1 MKIESKIKM
10 LTASLISAFVLIIL
24 FVAIQIG
31 QERRMYQIEK
41 RLDKIESVLFAE
53 ANNPNLL
60 PDYHN
65 IKWWENEWN
74 PFYFPHEGT
83 LHWKLNFITNSVT
96 EINKKLDNM
105 SVNANYHNIATVD
118 PNDRND
124 WSTHYRVGQIR
135 NTVYN
140 IDTTLKNI
148 DRKLDYRIINANSIY
163 RPNTQEIIYGIDYND
178 AVVDYLDKILKEV
191 TYIRKFK

>member
-60 PDYHN
+60 PD
-65 IKWWENEWN
+65 
-74 PFYFPHEGT
+74 
-83 LHWKLNFITNSVT
+83 
-96 EINKKLDNM
+96 
-105 SVNANYHNIATVD
+105 YHNIATVD